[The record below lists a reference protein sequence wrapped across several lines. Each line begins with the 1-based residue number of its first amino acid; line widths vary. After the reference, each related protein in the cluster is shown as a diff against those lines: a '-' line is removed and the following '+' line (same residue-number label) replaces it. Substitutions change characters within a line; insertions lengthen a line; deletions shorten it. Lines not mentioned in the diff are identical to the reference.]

1 MIFNILIFTFIICIM
16 NKFIK
21 STIILI
27 IGGFITKILGM
38 IIKIVI
44 TRMIKSS
51 GYGLYALIT
60 PTMILLI
67 SLSQLG
73 LPTALNVLI
82 AKRKNI
88 KKLITTSLIISLSLD
103 IIIAIFLF
111 AFSKY
116 ICYSLLNEPKTYL
129 GLIAISFILPFI
141 SISNILRSFYF
152 AKERMLPHVIT
163 NILEDIVKLLLIILF
178 LPYFIN
184 KGIEYAIFFIVLTN
198 IFSELTSIIGFIIL
212 LPKFKCNKN
221 ELKPNKKITKSLLSI
236 ALPTTGSRIIG
247 SIGFFLEPIIITSIL
262 YKTGYT
268 NNYIITEYGIING
281 YVLPLILLPSFFTAA
296 LSQALIP
303 NVSKYYSL
311 KKYNLVKRKIKQ
323 AIIAS
328 LVIGIPCTIIFTVI
342 PDIPLKLIYNTNEGI
357 TYIKFLAPIC
367 LLHYIQSPISS
378 SLQAMNQAKIS
389 FKGTVY
395 GTIIRTL
402 LLIILSFKL
411 GIWGLVIATS
421 TNILFVTLFDYINV
435 KKVLKKATN

>member
-1 MIFNILIFTFIICIM
+1 M

-51 GYGLYALIT
+51 GYGLYALIM
-60 PTMILLI
+60 PTMMLLI

-82 AKRKNI
+82 AKNKNP
-88 KKLITTSLIISLSLD
+88 KKLITASLIISLSLD
-103 IIIAIFLF
+103 LIIALFLLLE
-111 AFSKY
+111 SKY
-116 ICYSLLNEPKTYL
+116 ISTNLLKEPRVYL
-129 GLIAISFILPFI
+129 GLLGISLILPFI
-141 SISNILRSFYF
+141 SISNILRSYYF

-163 NILEDIVKLLLIILF
+163 NILEDIVKLGLILLF
-178 LPYFIN
+178 LPYFLS
-184 KGIEYAIFFIVLTN
+184 KGISQAIFFIVITN

-212 LPKFKCNKN
+212 LPKFTCKKKDI
-221 ELKPNKKITKSLLSI
+221 KPNKGIIKSLLNI
-236 ALPTTGSRIIG
+236 ALPTTGSRIVG

-262 YKTGYT
+262 YKIGYT
-268 NNYIITEYGIING
+268 NNYIVTEYGIING

-303 NVSKYYSL
+303 NVSKNYS
-311 KKYNLVKRKIKQ
+311 KNKYNLVERKIKQ

-328 LVIGIPCTIIFTVI
+328 LIIGIPCTIIFTII
-342 PDIPLKLIYNTNEGI
+342 PEVPLKLIYNTNEGVN
-357 TYIKFLAPIC
+357 YIKFLAPIC

-378 SLQAMNQAKIS
+378 SLQAMNQAKTS
-389 FKGTVY
+389 FRGTVY

-402 LLIILSFKL
+402 LLFILSFKL
-411 GIWGLVIATS
+411 GMWALVIATS
-421 TNILFVTLFDYINV
+421 ANILFVTIYDYINV
-435 KKVLKKATN
+435 KKVLKEKI

>member
-1 MIFNILIFTFIICIM
+1 M

-38 IIKIVI
+38 VIKIVI

-51 GYGLYALIT
+51 GYGLYALIM
-60 PTMILLI
+60 PTMLLLI

-82 AKRKNI
+82 AKNKNI

-103 IIIAIFLF
+103 LIIAIFLF
-111 AFSKY
+111 STSKY
-116 ICYSLLNEPKTYL
+116 ISTNLLNESRVYL

-141 SISNILRSFYF
+141 SISNILRSYYF

-163 NILEDIVKLLLIILF
+163 NILEDVVKLFLIILF
-178 LPYFIN
+178 LPYFVK
-184 KGIEYAIFFIVLTN
+184 KGIEYAIFFIVITN

-212 LPKFKCNKN
+212 LPKFKCNKK
-221 ELKPNKKITKSLLSI
+221 ELKPSKRITKSLLNI
-236 ALPTTGSRIIG
+236 ALPTTGSRIVG
-247 SIGFFLEPIIITSIL
+247 SIGYFLEPIIITSIL
-262 YKTGYT
+262 CKIGYT

-303 NVSKYYSL
+303 NVSKNYTL
-311 KKYNLVKRKIKQ
+311 KKYNLVERKIKQ
-323 AIIAS
+323 AIVAS
-328 LVIGIPCTIIFTVI
+328 LVIGIPATLLFTIT
-342 PDIPLKLIYNTNEGI
+342 PQIPLKLIYNTNEGI
-357 TYIKFLAPIC
+357 NYIKFLAPIC

-378 SLQAMNQAKIS
+378 SLQAMNQAKVS

-395 GTIIRTL
+395 GTIIRTVL
-402 LLIILSFKL
+402 LFLLSFKL
-411 GIWGLVIATS
+411 GMWGLVIATS
-421 TNILFVTLFDYINV
+421 TNILFVTIYDYINV

>member
-1 MIFNILIFTFIICIM
+1 M

-51 GYGLYALIT
+51 GYGLYALIM
-60 PTMILLI
+60 PTMMLLI

-82 AKRKNI
+82 AKNKNT
-88 KKLITTSLIISLSLD
+88 KKLITASLIISLSLD
-103 IIIAIFLF
+103 LIIALFLLLE
-111 AFSKY
+111 SKY
-116 ICYSLLNEPKTYL
+116 ISTNLLKEPRVYL
-129 GLIAISFILPFI
+129 GLLGISLILPFI
-141 SISNILRSFYF
+141 SISNILRSYYF

-163 NILEDIVKLLLIILF
+163 NILEDIVKLGLILLF
-178 LPYFIN
+178 LPYFLS
-184 KGIEYAIFFIVLTN
+184 KGISQAIFFIVITN

-212 LPKFKCNKN
+212 LPKFTCKKKDI
-221 ELKPNKKITKSLLSI
+221 KPNKGIIKSLLNI
-236 ALPTTGSRIIG
+236 ALPTTGSRIVG

-262 YKTGYT
+262 YKIGYT
-268 NNYIITEYGIING
+268 NNYIVTEYGIING

-303 NVSKYYSL
+303 NESKNYS
-311 KKYNLVKRKIKQ
+311 KNKYNLVERKIKQ

-328 LVIGIPCTIIFTVI
+328 LIIGIPCTIIFTII
-342 PDIPLKLIYNTNEGI
+342 PEVPLKLIYNTNEGVN
-357 TYIKFLAPIC
+357 YIKFLAPIC

-378 SLQAMNQAKIS
+378 SLQAMNQAKTS
-389 FKGTVY
+389 FRGTVY

-402 LLIILSFKL
+402 LLFILSFKL
-411 GIWGLVIATS
+411 GMWALVIATS
-421 TNILFVTLFDYINV
+421 ANILFVTIYDYINV
-435 KKVLKKATN
+435 KKVLKEKI

>member
-1 MIFNILIFTFIICIM
+1 M

-51 GYGLYALIT
+51 GYGLYALIM
-60 PTMILLI
+60 PTMMLLI

-82 AKRKNI
+82 AKNKNT
-88 KKLITTSLIISLSLD
+88 KKLITASLIISLSLD
-103 IIIAIFLF
+103 LIIALFLLLE
-111 AFSKY
+111 SKY
-116 ICYSLLNEPKTYL
+116 ISTNLLKEPRVYL
-129 GLIAISFILPFI
+129 GLLGISLILPFI
-141 SISNILRSFYF
+141 SISNILRSYYF

-163 NILEDIVKLLLIILF
+163 NILEDIVKLGLILLF
-178 LPYFIN
+178 LPYFLS
-184 KGIEYAIFFIVLTN
+184 KGISQAIFFIVITN

-212 LPKFKCNKN
+212 LPKFTCKKKDI
-221 ELKPNKKITKSLLSI
+221 KPNKGIIKSLLNI
-236 ALPTTGSRIIG
+236 ALPTTGSRIVG

-262 YKTGYT
+262 YKIGYT
-268 NNYIITEYGIING
+268 NNYIVTEYGIING

-303 NVSKYYSL
+303 NVSKNYS
-311 KKYNLVKRKIKQ
+311 KNKYNLVERKIKQ

-328 LVIGIPCTIIFTVI
+328 LIIGIPCTIIFTII
-342 PDIPLKLIYNTNEGI
+342 PEVPLKLIYNTNEGVN
-357 TYIKFLAPIC
+357 YIKFLAPIC

-378 SLQAMNQAKIS
+378 SLQAMNQAKTS
-389 FKGTVY
+389 FRGTVY

-402 LLIILSFKL
+402 LLFILSFKL
-411 GIWGLVIATS
+411 GMWALVIATS
-421 TNILFVTLFDYINV
+421 ANILFVTIYDYINV
-435 KKVLKKATN
+435 KKVLKEKI

>member
-1 MIFNILIFTFIICIM
+1 M

-51 GYGLYALIT
+51 GYGLYALIM
-60 PTMILLI
+60 PTMMLLI

-82 AKRKNI
+82 AKNKNP
-88 KKLITTSLIISLSLD
+88 KKLITASLIISLSLD
-103 IIIAIFLF
+103 LIIALFLLLE
-111 AFSKY
+111 SKY
-116 ICYSLLNEPKTYL
+116 ISTNLLKEPRVYL
-129 GLIAISFILPFI
+129 GLLGISLILPFI
-141 SISNILRSFYF
+141 SISNILRSYYF

-163 NILEDIVKLLLIILF
+163 NILEDIVKLGLILLF
-178 LPYFIN
+178 LPYFLSKWISQ
-184 KGIEYAIFFIVLTN
+184 AIFFIVITN

-212 LPKFKCNKN
+212 LPKFTCKKKDI
-221 ELKPNKKITKSLLSI
+221 KPNKGIIKSLLNI
-236 ALPTTGSRIIG
+236 ALPTTGSRIVG

-262 YKTGYT
+262 YKIGYT
-268 NNYIITEYGIING
+268 NNYIVTEYGIING

-303 NVSKYYSL
+303 NVSKNYS
-311 KKYNLVKRKIKQ
+311 KNKYNLVERKIKQ

-328 LVIGIPCTIIFTVI
+328 LIIGIPCTIIFTII
-342 PDIPLKLIYNTNEGI
+342 PEVPLKLIYNTNEGVN
-357 TYIKFLAPIC
+357 YIKFLAPIC

-378 SLQAMNQAKIS
+378 SLQAMNQAKTS

-402 LLIILSFKL
+402 LLFILSFKL
-411 GIWGLVIATS
+411 GMWALVIATS
-421 TNILFVTLFDYINV
+421 ANILFVTIYDYINV
-435 KKVLKKATN
+435 KKVLKEKI

>member
-1 MIFNILIFTFIICIM
+1 M

-51 GYGLYALIT
+51 GYGLYALIM
-60 PTMILLI
+60 PTMMLLI

-82 AKRKNI
+82 AKNKNP
-88 KKLITTSLIISLSLD
+88 KKLITASLIISLSLD
-103 IIIAIFLF
+103 LIIALFLLLE
-111 AFSKY
+111 SKY
-116 ICYSLLNEPKTYL
+116 ISTNLLKEPRVYL
-129 GLIAISFILPFI
+129 GLLGISLILPFI
-141 SISNILRSFYF
+141 SISNILRSYYF

-163 NILEDIVKLLLIILF
+163 NILEDIVKLGLILLF
-178 LPYFIN
+178 LPYFLS
-184 KGIEYAIFFIVLTN
+184 KGISQAIFFIVITN

-212 LPKFKCNKN
+212 LPKFTCKKKDI
-221 ELKPNKKITKSLLSI
+221 KPNKGIIKSLLNI
-236 ALPTTGSRIIG
+236 ALPTTGSRIVG

-262 YKTGYT
+262 YKIGYT
-268 NNYIITEYGIING
+268 NNYIVTEYGIING

-303 NVSKYYSL
+303 NVSKNYS
-311 KKYNLVKRKIKQ
+311 KNKYNLVERKIKQ

-328 LVIGIPCTIIFTVI
+328 LIIGIPCTIIFTII
-342 PDIPLKLIYNTNEGI
+342 PEVPLKLIYNTNEGVN
-357 TYIKFLAPIC
+357 YIKFLAPIC

-378 SLQAMNQAKIS
+378 SLQAMNQAKTS

-402 LLIILSFKL
+402 LLFILSFKL
-411 GIWGLVIATS
+411 GMWALVIATS
-421 TNILFVTLFDYINV
+421 ANILFVTIYDYINV
-435 KKVLKKATN
+435 KKVLKEKI